1 MVVRVA
7 QQERQL
13 LEGSRAVAEAVMR
26 CRPRVVAAYPITP
39 QTHIVEELS
48 QMVAD
53 GDLKAEYVNVESEHS
68 AASVVLGASATGAR
82 AYTASSSQGFLLM
95 LEVLYN
101 IAGMRLPVVLTC
113 VNRSISAP
121 INIWTDQQDSLAAR
135 DTGWIQ
141 LYAED
146 NQEVLDMHIQAFR
159 IAEDH
164 RVLLPVMICMS
175 GYILTHAY
183 EPVWMPSQEA
193 VDEFLPPYEPLVY
206 LTPED
211 PVTLGTLATPEHYME
226 TRYAIQ
232 SSQLKAL
239 TVIGEVAEEYKEAFG
254 RWSGG
259 LIEEYRTEE
268 ASLIL
273 VSLGSVVGTLK
284 EAVDELRAEGRKV
297 GLVKVR
303 AYRPFPAEALGEA
316 LKGAKRIAVLEQD
329 VSLGSCGA
337 LAADL
342 KAAFYNRPGTPP
354 IAGFIA
360 GLGGRDITVETVK
373 GIVGKVE
380 KGELPEAKFVDLR
393 MENLGGG
400 L

>member
-1 MVVRVA
+1 MVVKIA
-7 QQERQL
+7 QQERLL

-39 QTHIVEELS
+39 QTHIVAELS

-53 GDLKAEYVNVESEHS
+53 ADLKAGLVNVESEHS

-82 AYTASSSQGFLLM
+82 AYTATSSQGFFLM

-101 IAGMRLPVVLTC
+101 IAGMRLPLVLTC
-113 VNRSISAP
+113 VNRSVSAP
-121 INIWTDQQDSLAAR
+121 INIWADQQDSLAAR

-141 LYAED
+141 LYAEN

-175 GYILTHAY
+175 GYVLTHAY
-183 EPVWMPSQEA
+183 EPVWVPSQGA

-211 PVTLGTLATPEHYME
+211 PVTMGTLATPEYYME

-232 SSQLKAL
+232 ASQMKAL
-239 TVIGEVAEEYKEAFG
+239 TVIEEVAQEYREAFG

-259 LIEEYRTEE
+259 LIQEYRTEG

-273 VSLGSVVGTLK
+273 VSFGSVVGTLRD
-284 EAVDELRAEGRKV
+284 AVDELRAEGKRI

-303 AYRPFPAEALGEA
+303 SFRPFPAEALWEA
-316 LKGAKRIAVLEQD
+316 LKGAERIAVLEQD

-337 LAADL
+337 LVSDL
-342 KAAFYNRPGTPP
+342 KAAFYNRPSAPP

-373 GIVGKVE
+373 GIVAKVE
-380 KGELPEAKFVDLR
+380 EGKLPEAEFVDLR
-393 MENLGGG
+393 VENLGGE